1 MVRDN
6 WIYKEPN
13 SLAVKIMAIL
23 VWWLYLT
30 AIIQEIVNAGG

>member
-6 WIYKEPN
+6 WIYKKPN
-13 SLAVKIMAIL
+13 SLVVKTIAIL
-23 VWWLYLT
+23 VWWLYIA